1 MSSTPTP
8 RLSSDKTER
17 DSIPRPLSRDNDN
30 EKELAVAGADETN
43 KDGGVLEDVTKTD
56 TVATNATLNYPKGVK
71 LVSIIVALC
80 MAIFLVAL
88 DQTIIAPALGTI
100 TARFQSVKDIVS
112 VWSKTIMTSRF
123 G

>member
-17 DSIPRPLSRDNDN
+17 DSIPRPLSRDHDN

-43 KDGGVLEDVTKTD
+43 KEGGVLEEVTKTD
-56 TVATNATLNYPKGVK
+56 TVATSATVNYPKGVK

-112 VWSKTIMTSRF
+112 FEKSP
-123 G
+123 